1 MARKTKAN
9 PGLTK
14 VKRQNARKQ
23 LRKERYRHMRSLG
36 FTSIDARKYRDNSS
50 DNIDVKVDT
59 ERKRITKV
67 RAAKRSDVDKTK
79 IHEIR
84 AFNRRKPAV
93 EFQGRNKTR
102 NDRWEEFSG
111 WTANRNFPEWAMRY
125 IGGKNVERGFDP
137 LDSWGFR
144 RFYYRYVLNRAEATA
159 AKNADRDDS

>member
-9 PGLTK
+9 PGLSK

-36 FTSIDARKYRDNSS
+36 FSSADARKYRDNSS

-67 RAAKRSDVDKTK
+67 RAGKRSVTDKKK
-79 IHEIR
+79 IQEIR

-102 NDRWEEFSG
+102 NDRWEEFSS
-111 WTANRNFPEWAMRY
+111 WTSNRNFPEWAQAY
-125 IGGKNVERGFDP
+125 ISRVNRDAKLDP
-137 LDSWGFR
+137 LDSWGYR
-144 RFYYRYVLNRAEATA
+144 RFYYRYVMNRTEATA